1 MARCKVKNEDLK
13 ELAEIYNS
21 QGKKAV
27 YALLDSRYGVKNP
40 YFVLRRMYETPT
52 LAYDAEIDH
61 FQTDQFQ
68 TEEMQSAENIFM
80 SMEELCSPIVTQ
92 HVSSKEQQE
101 LDSRP
106 AAMDKLIRQLIGDRL
121 LELNKYVTIDS
132 LSKRIIVDKTTL
144 TQDGYQLVTH

>member
-1 MARCKVKNEDLK
+1 M
-13 ELAEIYNS
+13 
-21 QGKKAV
+21 
-27 YALLDSRYGVKNP
+27 KNP

-52 LAYDAEIDH
+52 LAYDAEID
-61 FQTDQFQ
+61 QFQ
-68 TEEMQSAENIFM
+68 T
-80 SMEELCSPIVTQ
+80 ELCSPIVTQ